1 VKEEERFV
9 SLARTVAAVFG
20 VAYVV
25 IGVVGFLPDPLVQP
39 SAADGA
45 TGALFGAFAINPL
58 HNLVHLTI
66 GAALLYSSMATASA
80 IMAARVVGLVYLAVG
95 LLGLVSPIGFGLLP
109 LGGADI
115 VLHLGTGL
123 ALLAIGFMS
132 APDADAA

>member
-1 VKEEERFV
+1 V
-9 SLARTVAAVFG
+9 SLARTVAAVLG
-20 VAYVV
+20 VTFVL

-39 SAADGA
+39 DAADGA
-45 TGALFGAFAINPL
+45 TGALFGLLPINPL

-80 IMAARVVGLVYLAVG
+80 ITAARIVGVVYLA
-95 LLGLVSPIGFGLLP
+95 LGVLGFVSPRGLGLLP

-123 ALLAIGFMS
+123 ALLAIGFTS
-132 APDADAA
+132 APETDAA